1 MSRFFIDNYAID
13 LSKKSISVSDV
24 YDSQALLQSVE
35 NIILTIPGERVFQ
48 LDFGSP
54 LMTTTFR
61 NINEQNGERLLDAII
76 DAINKFEP
84 RVRVISSKC
93 VLQLIP
99 SQNSLN
105 IVIPFIIIKSGAYL
119 EYTKK
124 LTA

>member
-13 LSKKSISVSDV
+13 LSKKSLTVSDV

-61 NINEQNGERLLDAII
+61 NINQQNGERLLDSII

-105 IVIPFIIIKSGAYL
+105 IQIPFIVIKSGAYL
-119 EYTKK
+119 EYNKK

>member
-13 LSKKSISVSDV
+13 LSKKSLSVSDV

-93 VLQLIP
+93 ILQLIP

-105 IVIPFIIIKSGAYL
+105 IVIPFIVIKSGAYL

>member
-13 LSKKSISVSDV
+13 LSKKSLSISDV

-105 IVIPFIIIKSGAYL
+105 IEIPFVVLKSGAYL
-119 EYTKK
+119 EYNKK

>member
-61 NINEQNGERLLDAII
+61 NINEQNGERLLDAIV

>member
-13 LSKKSISVSDV
+13 LSKKALSVSDV

-105 IVIPFIIIKSGAYL
+105 IEIPFIVLKSGAYL
-119 EYTKK
+119 EYNKK

>member
-61 NINEQNGERLLDAII
+61 NINEQNGERLLDAIV

-105 IVIPFIIIKSGAYL
+105 IVIPFIVIKSGAYL
-119 EYTKK
+119 EYNKK